1 MKMGYFDSKSPVNI
15 EISLLNICCN
25 QNHQRIVTSGLENKP
40 PKIVY
45 TAFVEI
51 TFDKLTL

>member
-1 MKMGYFDSKSPVNI
+1 MKMGHFDSKSPVNI
-15 EISLLNICCN
+15 EISLLNICSN